1 MALAFSIFKME
12 RYILDIFTR
21 AKLTDKEG
29 DYSKMGI
36 ATLVNGEMAQALD
49 REATTTPM
57 VADTKVIC

>member
-29 DYSKMGI
+29 DYSKMEI